1 MEVKM
6 IPLAVLMSKGIKK
19 VREDATLFEASKI
32 MRDMKIGSLLIEREH
47 EFVGIVSETDLVR
60 RAIAEGV
67 DLTKTKVSSVMSSP
81 IITIDIN
88 KSGMEANELMSDR
101 NIRHLAVTEHG
112 EIVGI
117 ISVRDLLIYFKNRF

>member
-1 MEVKM
+1 M
-6 IPLAVLMSKGIKK
+6 IPLAVLMSKDIKK

>member
-6 IPLAVLMSKGIKK
+6 IPLAVLMSKDIKK